1 MTPSILD
8 NDDWLR
14 VVNLLGGPEHLD
26 RTARACGAFQRA
38 RRVRSAQDLL
48 RLCLAYG
55 PSGLSLRSASAW
67 ASASGLAQLCD
78 VSLLERL
85 RKCDGWLEALLGE
98 FFTRGELGEPGVLE
112 GGCARPIRIID
123 GSVVC
128 KAGAKKRDGTG
139 LWRLHA
145 TLEADAANGV
155 GGFSHLVLTD
165 QQGGERFDR
174 APVTAG
180 EIRIADRAYLQPDR
194 IAAVLEGGGDILV
207 RAGWK
212 NARWRDA
219 QGAPFDLIALLA
231 GADAHAEERDPIDAP
246 ISIARKAGPPITG
259 LRLIA
264 LRKSEAATRISRD
277 KARKAARKGG
287 HKLQAGTLVAAE
299 WILLV
304 TSPITLSDAES
315 FSTEQIGALYRMRWR
330 IEIAFKRLKSLVGY
344 RQPPGK
350 DPRLARVFLLAHL
363 LLALIADD
371 A

>member
-1 MTPSILD
+1 MLC
-8 NDDWLR
+8 NGDWQH
-14 VVNLLGGPEHLD
+14 VVEMLGGAEHLE

-85 RKCDGWLEALLGE
+85 RKCDGWLEALVTELLA
-98 FFTRGELGEPGVLE
+98 RGGPRVV
-112 GGCARPIRIID
+112 CARPIRIID

-128 KAGAKKRDGTG
+128 KAGAKKRGGTG

-145 TLEADAANGV
+145 TLEASAANGV
-155 GGFSHLVLTD
+155 GGFSHLILTD
-165 QQGGERFDR
+165 QRGGERFDR
-174 APVTAG
+174 APVIAG

-194 IAAVLEGGGDILV
+194 IAAVLDGGGDVLV

-219 QGAPFDLIALLA
+219 QGAPFDIIALLSGA
-231 GADAHAEERDPIDAP
+231 GAHGEGRDMIDAP
-246 ISIARKAGPPITG
+246 ISIARKAGPPVTG

-264 LRKSEAATRISRD
+264 IRKSPEATRISRD
-277 KARKAARKGG
+277 KVRKAAKKGG
-287 HKLQAGTLVAAE
+287 HKLQTGTLVAAE

-304 TSPITLSDAES
+304 TSLDAEN
-315 FSTEQIGALYRMRWR
+315 FSTEQIGALYRLRWR

-350 DPRLARVFLLAHL
+350 DPRLAKVFLLAHL

-371 A
+371 AQHKLRESSPSAGA